1 MNIVEIAAPASITQ
15 VPQAIKTQAGKTV
28 RYSDGTTTEKIAE
41 EIPITRAS
49 KAEARHSLQYLLL
62 RQ

>member
-1 MNIVEIAAPASITQ
+1 MAAPASITQ
-15 VPQAIKTQAGKTV
+15 VPQTIKTQVGGTGP
-28 RYSDGTTTEKIAE
+28 YSDAPTTEKIAE
-41 EIPITRAS
+41 EIPIRSAS